1 MIKCDV
7 CSKEV
12 EVTFLGK
19 LKGSY
24 VKKKAVCSNCQKNL
38 EKDEI

>member
-1 MIKCDV
+1 MIKCSI
-7 CSKEV
+7 CGKEV

-24 VKKKAVCSNCQKNL
+24 VKKKAVCSSCQRDLKN
-38 EKDEI
+38 DQI